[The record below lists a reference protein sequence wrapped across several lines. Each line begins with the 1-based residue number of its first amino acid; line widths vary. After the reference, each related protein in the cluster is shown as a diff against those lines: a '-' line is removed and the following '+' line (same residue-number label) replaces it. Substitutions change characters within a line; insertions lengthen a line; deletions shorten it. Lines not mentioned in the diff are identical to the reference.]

1 MSQLPASAVSIPNK
15 RQVQETI
22 KNNPRLVDE
31 TQVRSVV
38 SECLSQLANIEYR
51 LDRLENRGFLGRMW
65 DIVSGH
71 THREM
76 ISLMRDL
83 SQTQQTT
90 IKLVL
95 TLAMYHAQNVKVM
108 DEILDELD
116 RAKGMQTRTASHIE
130 FLYEQVQLIRDMNRK
145 RQPQIR
151 NIRRWA
157 LSAALIG
164 FIALFLF
171 LWIRYLA

>member
-1 MSQLPASAVSIPNK
+1 LSQLPANAVSIPNK

-31 TQVRSVV
+31 SQVRSIVN
-38 SECLSQLANIEYR
+38 ECLSQLASIEYR

-65 DIVSGH
+65 DIVSGQ

-95 TLAMYHAQNVKVM
+95 TLAVYHAQNVKVM
-108 DEILDELD
+108 NEILDELD
-116 RAKGMQTRTASHIE
+116 RAKGLHTRTASHIE
-130 FLYEQVQLIRDMNRK
+130 FLYEQVQLIRDMHGKRK
-145 RQPQIR
+145 PPAGHL
-151 NIRRWA
+151 RRWI

-164 FIALFLF
+164 IIALLIF
-171 LWIRYLA
+171 LWVQNMA